1 MMRGYILSVLGIVIA
16 GVIID
21 VIVPSGAI
29 NKYIKSI
36 YSIFVVAVLI
46 SPIINLL
53 NANEGFNFQFNEYE
67 TNQKLLN
74 YIYEK
79 RAKETENLIELEL
92 KEEGFSN
99 VDIKIEF
106 SAKDDEMNY
115 TSCSV
120 FLENLVIDSDKQHIN
135 KYEFIKEL
143 ISKHTNLTY
152 EVIVFNEW

>member
-1 MMRGYILSVLGIVIA
+1 MMNGYILSVLGIVVA

-21 VIVPSGAI
+21 VIVPSGTI

-46 SPIINLL
+46 SPIIKFL
-53 NANEGFNFQFNEYE
+53 NSNKEFDFQFNEYE

-152 EVIVFNEW
+152 EVIVFNE